1 MINDSVT
8 LGGIKPVFV
17 ADGYKYS
24 QAYQYPEG
32 TDLIYSYGES
42 RGGPFDQMRVF
53 GTELYVRRFLM
64 SKITRADVDKAQ
76 KYVESFGMVFNRKLW
91 MKIVNKYKGFI
102 PVTFYAVPDGTVIP
116 IKMPIYAIEAK
127 DEFHSIA
134 SFLES
139 GALGSIWYPS
149 TVATI
154 SWRIRNVI
162 REFYNLT
169 GGIDGM
175 IPFALNDFG
184 LRGAGCPELATIG
197 GMAHLLSFEGTDNI
211 PAFISACELFDAKLA
226 PSGVCASEHST
237 MTFLGREGEFAQFE
251 MMIDKFAHK
260 GIMAVVSDGY
270 DYYKAVTEFWCSPR
284 IVAKVKASGAKV
296 VIRPDSGN
304 PVDIIM
310 WTLEKLAAAYGS
322 TVNDAGYWQIDASI
336 GLIYG
341 DGINETT
348 IREIL
353 NAMDKD
359 GWAASNIV
367 FGMGGALL
375 QAVNRDTMKWAQKTS
390 YGSING
396 VGFGVS
402 KDPITDPGKKSKTGR
417 VTTLRLADGSYAV
430 GDKDNIPEGAVDI
443 MRPLYASGAIMNFQ
457 TFTQMR
463 DNAP

>member
-1 MINDSVT
+1 MLQS
-8 LGGIKPVFV
+8 IKAVSV

-32 TDLIYSYGES
+32 TDLIYSYGEA
-42 RGGPFDQMRVF
+42 RGGPYDQMRVF
-53 GTELYVRRFLM
+53 GTELYVLRVLLT
-64 SKITRADVDKAQ
+64 KITREDVNKAQ
-76 KYVESFGMVFNRKLW
+76 EYVEAFGMVFNRKLW
-91 MKIVNKYKGFI
+91 MKIVNRHKGMI
-102 PVTFYAVPDGTVIP
+102 PVTFYAVPDGTVMP
-116 IKMPIYAIEAK
+116 VKMPVYAIEAK
-127 DEFHSIA
+127 GEFHSIA

-162 REFYNLT
+162 REFYDIT
-169 GGIDGM
+169 GGVQEM
-175 IPFALNDFG
+175 IPFTLNDFG
-184 LRGAGCPELATIG
+184 LRGAGCPEQAAIG

-211 PAFISACELFDAKLA
+211 PAFIAACEMFDAKLV

-237 MTFLGREGEFAQFE
+237 MTFLGREGEFDRFE
-251 MMIDKFAHK
+251 MMIDTFAHK
-260 GIMAVVSDGY
+260 GILAVVSDGY
-270 DYYKAVTEFWCSPR
+270 DYYNAVTEFWCSPR

-304 PVDIIM
+304 PVDVVM
-310 WTLEKLAAAYGS
+310 WTLGKLADAYGY

-341 DGINETT
+341 DGINEIS

-353 NAMDKD
+353 SAMEKD

-417 VTTLRLADGSYAV
+417 VTTMKLADGNFAV
-430 GDKDNIPEGAVDI
+430 GDKNDIPEGAVDI
-443 MRPLYASGAIMNFQ
+443 MRPIYDNGILNNLQ
-457 TFTQMR
+457 TFTEMR
-463 DNAP
+463 ENAP